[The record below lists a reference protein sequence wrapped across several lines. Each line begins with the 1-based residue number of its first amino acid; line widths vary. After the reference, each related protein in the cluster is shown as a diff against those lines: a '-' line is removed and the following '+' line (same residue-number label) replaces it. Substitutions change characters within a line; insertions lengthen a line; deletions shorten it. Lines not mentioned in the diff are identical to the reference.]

1 MTKILIACEYSG
13 IVRDAFRAKGND
25 AWSCDLEATE
35 SNPKYHIQGD
45 ALKIINDGWDMMIAH
60 PPCTFLTNAANR
72 WLYEDCSTGT
82 AKDRHLDRDKAIEFF
97 NKLLDAPIHKIAI
110 ENPFP
115 HPYVIEKVG
124 RICDYVQPYN
134 FGEPETKG
142 IYLWLKNLPPLMSTI
157 IEQKREPKTHM
168 MAPSPDRQKERSRFF
183 KGIAEAM
190 ADQWI

>member
-1 MTKILIACEYSG
+1 MIKVLIACEYSG
-13 IVRDAFRAKGND
+13 IVRDAFRAKGHD

-45 ALKIINDGWDMMIAH
+45 VLKIINDGWDMMIAH

-82 AKDRHLDRDKAIEFF
+82 AEDRHLDREKAIDFF
-97 NKLLDAPIHKIAI
+97 NELLDAPIEKIAI

-115 HPYVIEKVG
+115 HPYVIKHVG

-134 FGEPETKG
+134 FGEPQTKG
-142 IYLWLKNLPPLMSTI
+142 IYLWLKNLPPLMSTM
-157 IEQKREPKTHM
+157 IEQKREPLVHS
-168 MAPSPDRQKERSRFF
+168 MAPGPNRQKERSRFF
-183 KGIAEAM
+183 KGVAEAM
-190 ADQWI
+190 ASQWG